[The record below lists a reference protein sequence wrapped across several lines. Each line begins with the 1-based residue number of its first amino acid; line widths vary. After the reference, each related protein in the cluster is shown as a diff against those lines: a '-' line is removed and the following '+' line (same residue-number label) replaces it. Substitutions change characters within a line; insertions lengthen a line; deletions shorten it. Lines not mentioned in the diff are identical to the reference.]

1 MKFARI
7 LLVGLL
13 VVSHAVSSTSNH
25 GAYYGELKAFKK
37 SPSTKELFDKDAH
50 PELIAIQRDIATYK
64 VLTPMQRLAQFILLS
79 FDVVVVTPD
88 SFPLLYACVDTICQ
102 KGNVIMPV
110 VFVTRKKGFL
120 NAFALKLLKS
130 NGGIV
135 IGQDLLSKVSDESLE
150 AIIAH
155 EIGHIKHNHNN
166 KLLVLNLS
174 LSVAVGV
181 ISQYL
186 KPGLLSVPSRPIQ
199 FSDVEICRFVREL
212 VTLDLKLDVMF
223 FISSVIAAFIINKQ
237 YEKEADEFTCKT
249 VGKSAG
255 LIELFEYYLKKEQL
269 REDEFIATYDILQQN
284 KAVLPNDYN
293 ELAMRYYLAKA
304 GHVIEKAYKYIYHNT
319 FLGAH
324 PSHEA
329 RITAAKKYLATQE
342 A

>member
-13 VVSHAVSSTSNH
+13 VVSSFISSTSNQ

-37 SPSTKELFDKDAH
+37 APSTKELFDKDAH

-79 FDVVVVTPD
+79 FDVIVATPD
-88 SFPLLYACVDTICQ
+88 NFPLLYACVDTICQ

-110 VFVTRKKGFL
+110 VFVTRKKGFF

-135 IGQDLLSKVSDESLE
+135 IGQELLSKVSDEALE
-150 AIIAH
+150 AIVAH

-166 KLLVLNLS
+166 KLLVLNVS

-181 ISQYL
+181 ISQCL
-186 KPGLLSVPSRPIQ
+186 KPGFLVVPSIPIR

-212 VTLDLKLDVMF
+212 VTLDLKLDVIF
-223 FISSVIAAFIINKQ
+223 FVSSVIAALIINKR
-237 YEKEADEFTCKT
+237 YEKEADGFACKT
-249 VGKSAG
+249 IGKSAG

-269 REDEFIATYDILQQN
+269 REDEFTATYDILQQN
-284 KAVLPNDYN
+284 KAILPNDYN
-293 ELAMRYYLAKA
+293 ELAIRYYLTKA
-304 GHVIEKAYKYIYHNT
+304 GHVIEKAHSKLYHNT
-319 FLGAH
+319 FYGAH

-329 RITAAKKYLATQE
+329 RIAAAKKYLPE
-342 A
+342 AA